1 MAFTVGWGISA
12 VTEEKELAKE
22 WVKFATGTEGME
34 IWCTGAGCLPSRE
47 DVAKKMDVESDPVWK
62 VHSDMTKIALPW
74 QKGTTISII
83 DAAYKNFCPAVFKG
97 EESAKDAM
105 EKADKQA
112 NSEIANAQ

>member
-1 MAFTVGWGISA
+1 
-12 VTEEKELAKE
+12 
-22 WVKFATGTEGME
+22 
-34 IWCTGAGCLPSRE
+34 
-47 DVAKKMDVESDPVWK
+47 MDVESDPVWK